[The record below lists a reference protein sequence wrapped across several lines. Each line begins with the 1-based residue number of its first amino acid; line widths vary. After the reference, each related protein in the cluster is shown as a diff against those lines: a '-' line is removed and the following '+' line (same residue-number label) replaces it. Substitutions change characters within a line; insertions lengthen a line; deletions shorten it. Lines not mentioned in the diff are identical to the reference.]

1 MGPLISTIDHL
12 VVTAPSRALG
22 VEYVSDR
29 LGVKLVEGGVRPRM
43 STHNSL
49 LRLNDHI
56 YLEVIAIAPDSDP
69 PTHPRWFELDQDANA
84 AQPRL
89 ATWICRTSDIRQVVQ
104 QMPHDPGPITP
115 MSRGSLEWLITIPQ
129 DGSLAMEGAAPS
141 MIEWKD
147 QHPVDSMPASGCELR
162 SLELN
167 HSAASLLRNWLQGIG
182 FRGPLKI
189 NDGSG
194 GTFGISAEIETPK
207 GIVRL

>member
-1 MGPLISTIDHL
+1 MGTLISTIDHL

-22 VEYVSDR
+22 VEYVSER
-29 LGVKLVEGGVRPRM
+29 LGVKLVEGGVHPRM
-43 STHNSL
+43 GSHNSL

-56 YLEVIAIAPDSDP
+56 YLEVIAIDPGSDP
-69 PTHPRWFELDQDANA
+69 PTHPRWFELDQDADA
-84 AQPRL
+84 AQTQL
-89 ATWICRTSDIRQVVQ
+89 ATWICRTSDIRQARQ
-104 QMPHDPGPITP
+104 QMPYDPGPITP

-129 DGSLAMEGAAPS
+129 DGSLAMQGAAPS

-162 SLELN
+162 SLDLN
-167 HSAASLLRNWLQGIG
+167 HAAASLLRNWLQGIG
-182 FRGPLKI
+182 FQGPLKI
-189 NDGSG
+189 NEGSS

>member
-29 LGVKLVEGGVRPRM
+29 LGVKLVEGGVHPRM
-43 STHNSL
+43 GTHNSL

-56 YLEVIAIAPDSDP
+56 YLEVIAIDPDSDP

-104 QMPHDPGPITP
+104 QVPHDPGPITP